1 MFFFLSLAFRR
12 GPRPCRRRRRL
23 VAAVGSTAA
32 RANGASRWP
41 FSVALAGGAD
51 AAWPF
56 GAALQRSFPT
66 AVAAA
71 GAAIAAAVT
80 AAAIAAAA
88 NATLPL
94 LCPIADRH
102 ITVLASLPA
111 PPPLKVGPPAAS
123 VGSRCVAP
131 LATAAAPCP
140 PFARAAAPR
149 SPR

>member
-56 GAALQRSFPT
+56 GAALQRPLP
-66 AVAAA
+66 AAA
-71 GAAIAAAVT
+71 GCRLAVRRSSFRRSIASALSVISPAHWLTHLAV
-80 AAAIAAAA
+80 
-88 NATLPL
+88 
-94 LCPIADRH
+94 
-102 ITVLASLPA
+102 
-111 PPPLKVGPPAAS
+111 
-123 VGSRCVAP
+123 
-131 LATAAAPCP
+131 
-140 PFARAAAPR
+140 
-149 SPR
+149 SPTR